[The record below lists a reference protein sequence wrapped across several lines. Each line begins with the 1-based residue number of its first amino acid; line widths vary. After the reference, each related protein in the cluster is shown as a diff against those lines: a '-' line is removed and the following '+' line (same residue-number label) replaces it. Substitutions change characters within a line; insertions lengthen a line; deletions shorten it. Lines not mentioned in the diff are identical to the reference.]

1 MSEVESQLRKVSRGG
16 VRSGEPLSRHTSFK
30 IGGPADFWVEPV
42 NVEDLIGLIGFLQQK
57 GVDWTVFGNGTNVL
71 IRDDGFR
78 GAIISLKAFAGL
90 TVEGSCVR
98 AGAGVGLERILVK
111 AADLELSGLE
121 FAAGIPGTVGG
132 AVVTNAGGWSGEI
145 GGIVRKV
152 KVLDSRLNMRW
163 ISGKELKFV
172 YRSCCL
178 SPGTVII
185 EVEIELKSGERS
197 DIRRRIAE
205 VRNHR
210 RDTQPLES
218 PSAGC
223 IFRNPEGKSAG
234 ELIES
239 AGLAGTRIGDAE
251 VSAKHANF
259 IVNVGR
265 AKASDVLVL
274 MEMIEAEVLRRCGIE
289 LEREIKVI
297 GNRG

>member
-1 MSEVESQLRKVSRGG
+1 MSEVESQLRKVARGG

-42 NVEDLIGLIGFLQQK
+42 DVEDLIRLIGFLQQK

-71 IRDDGFR
+71 IRDGGFR

-90 TVEGSCVR
+90 TVEGNCVR
-98 AGAGVGLERILVK
+98 AGAGVGMERVLVK
-111 AADLELSGLE
+111 AVDLELSGLE

-132 AVVTNAGGWSGEI
+132 AVITNAGGRSGEI
-145 GGIVRKV
+145 GGVVRRV
-152 KVLDSRLNMRW
+152 RVLDSRLNMRW
-163 ISGKELKFV
+163 ISERELRFTH
-172 YRSCCL
+172 RSCCL
-178 SPGTVII
+178 SPGTVVV
-185 EVEIELKSGERS
+185 EVEIELKSGEAG
-197 DIRRRIAE
+197 DIGRRIAGI
-205 VRNHR
+205 RNHR

-259 IVNVGR
+259 IVNAGR

-274 MEMIEAEVLRRCGIE
+274 MEMIEAEVLKRCGIE
-289 LEREIKVI
+289 LEREIKVL
-297 GNRG
+297 

>member
-1 MSEVESQLRKVSRGG
+1 MSEVESQLRKVARGG

-42 NVEDLIGLIGFLQQK
+42 DVEDLIRLIGFLQQK

-71 IRDDGFR
+71 IKDGGFR

-98 AGAGVGLERILVK
+98 AGAGVGMERVLVK
-111 AADLELSGLE
+111 AVDLELSGLE

-132 AVVTNAGGWSGEI
+132 AVVTNAGGRSGEI

-163 ISGKELKFV
+163 ISERELRFTH
-172 YRSCCL
+172 RSCCL
-178 SPGTVII
+178 SPGMVVV
-185 EVEIELKSGERS
+185 EVEIELESGDAG
-197 DIRRRIAE
+197 DIRRRIAGI
-205 VRNHR
+205 RNRR

-259 IVNVGR
+259 IVNAGK
-265 AKASDVLVL
+265 AKASDILAL
-274 MEMIEAEVLRRCGIE
+274 MEMIEAEVLRHCGIE
-289 LEREIKVI
+289 LEREIRVV
-297 GNRG
+297 GD